1 MLLHWSSLLASSL
14 TVAASA
20 VLLAASLHDIMV
32 RTVPNWMA
40 VALAV
45 LGLALR
51 GLAGNVLV
59 GLLAGFL
66 VFAAA
71 AIAWRRGWM
80 GGGDVK
86 LIGAAAL
93 AMPPHDVLNF
103 IIAVTLA
110 GGVLAVFYLLAR
122 RFVPATHALTKPR
135 TLPARALRAECWRI
149 RRGGPLPYA
158 CAIAIGG
165 LFILL

>member
-1 MLLHWSSLLASSL
+1 MLAWSPLLASSL
-14 TVAASA
+14 TVAAIA
-20 VLLAASLHDIMV
+20 VLLAASLHDIMA

-40 VALAV
+40 VVLAL
-45 LGLALR
+45 LGIGLR
-51 GLAGNVLV
+51 GLAGNLPT

-66 VFAAA
+66 VFVAA

-93 AMPPHDVLNF
+93 VMPPHDVLNF
-103 IIAVTLA
+103 IVAVTLS

-122 RFVPATHALTKPR
+122 RFVPATRALSRPR
-135 TLPARALRAECWRI
+135 TLLARALRAECWRI